1 MCKQKSKTFYNLL
14 MSITIY
20 SSLSVGCIM
29 NEGVEKITQIKGY
42 TFLIDQIEGN
52 DTLFLGNQKLN

>member
-1 MCKQKSKTFYNLL
+1 MWKQKSKTFYNLL
-14 MSITIY
+14 MSIMIY

-29 NEGVEKITQIKGY
+29 NEGVEKNNTNKRVH
-42 TFLIDQIEGN
+42 FLIDQIDGS

>member
-1 MCKQKSKTFYNLL
+1 
-14 MSITIY
+14 MSIMIY

-29 NEGVEKITQIKGY
+29 NEGVEKITQMKGY
-42 TFLIDQIEGN
+42 TFLIDQIDGN